1 MFLLIP
7 NKSYLSVVGLAPY
20 CTSCWQ
26 LHLQALLLPTH
37 LTMDVIRGEL
47 DIQIIAARNLP
58 DTDNFLF
65 SMFKKDLTDP
75 FVTGYL
81 GSTKILMTSVKDNT
95 LEPRWDEQFHIQL
108 CHKSDSL
115 RFIVQDKDHAWSE
128 CIGEVSVSFYD
139 ISNGP
144 VSGWFPI
151 INHKGRQQGQLQ
163 LKVTFQDAASLMVKY
178 YEKSLEDILMNQY
191 KIDSYFEMRSGCHVD
206 LYSCARNIP
215 RPVQLSSGETYQ
227 PGSCFLDMY
236 RAIIAAEK
244 FIYITGWSVWTK
256 LQMIRGED
264 VESLETD
271 EERENCGLN
280 LGELL
285 KMKSESGVRV
295 LILVWSDL
303 SSTVTGEGM
312 MGTHDQET
320 KAYFAGS
327 GVECC
332 LVPREVAV
340 GDLSDV
346 VNTSVA
352 RSYTHHQKSI
362 IADSKALD
370 TDSRRTIV
378 AFVGGLDITDGRY
391 DTPDHPLF
399 KTLCGVH
406 QDDFYQGS
414 APGVLATEGP
424 RQPWQDIHTKLT
436 GPIAFDVCK
445 NFMERWS
452 KQGQNRSSLFNLKPH
467 KFNLSAETGNW
478 NVQLLRSITD
488 DSAEFRDDTRMYTL
502 TIKKS
507 RMIEDSINR
516 AYIHTIRAAE
526 RFIYVE
532 NQYFL
537 GSAYAWETDQKVKCH
552 HTIPAEIAEKI
563 VEKIR
568 ADEDFFVFI
577 VIPLHPE
584 GDPATG
590 PIQEILAWQRRT
602 MAMMYRRIGNAL
614 IQKGST
620 AHPTE
625 YLQFYCLVKKEEEED
640 IPEELDTPAPGKA
653 ATLRSSR
660 RFMIYV
666 HSKLL
671 IADDSVA
678 IVGSANINQRSMAGS
693 RDSELAVLAHQPE
706 HTLLSQGG
714 KLPKGEVAQFRTR
727 LMEEHLGHQ
736 DSTLTQP
743 NSQECKSFVR
753 DICKRNWEVGTE
765 NHRHEK
771 LYRRSDALSG
781 NF

>member
-1 MFLLIP
+1 MVI
-7 NKSYLSVVGLAPY
+7 S
-20 CTSCWQ
+20 TS
-26 LHLQALLLPTH
+26 

-47 DIQIIAARNLP
+47 DIDIIGARNLP
-58 DTDNFLF
+58 DTDNFFF
-65 SMFKKDLTDP
+65 SIFKKDLTDP
-75 FVTGYL
+75 FVCGYL
-81 GSTKILMTSVKDNT
+81 GSTKILMTSVKDNN
-95 LEPRWDEQFHIQL
+95 LNPVWREHFHIQL
-108 CHKSDSL
+108 CHRSDSL
-115 RFIVQDKDHAWSE
+115 RFVVQDKDHAWSE
-128 CIGEVSVSFYD
+128 SIGEVVVSFYD
-139 ISNGP
+139 LSNGP
-144 VSGWFPI
+144 VSGWYPI
-151 INHKGRQQGQLQ
+151 MDPRGCQQGQLQ
-163 LKVTFQDAASLMVKY
+163 LRVTFQDAASLMVKY
-178 YEKSLEDILMNQY
+178 YQESLEDILMNQY
-191 KIDSYFEMRSGCHVD
+191 KIDSYFEMRTRCHVD

-215 RPVQLSSGETYQ
+215 HQVQLSSGVVYQ

-236 RAIIAAEK
+236 KAIIAAEK

-256 LQMIRGED
+256 LQMVRGED
-264 VESLETD
+264 VQALET
-271 EERENCGLN
+271 EEEHEHCGLN

-285 KMKSESGVRV
+285 KMKSESGVKV

-320 KAYFAGS
+320 RTYFAGS

-332 LVPREVAV
+332 LVSREVAV

-346 VNTSVA
+346 INTGVA
-352 RSYTHHQKSI
+352 KSYTHHQKSI
-362 IADSKALD
+362 IADSKPAAG
-370 TDSRRTIV
+370 DSRRTIV

-399 KTLCGVH
+399 KTLTGIH

-414 APGVLATEGP
+414 APEVGASEGP
-424 RQPWQDIHTKLT
+424 RQPWQDIHTRLT
-436 GPIAFDVCK
+436 GSIAFDVCK
-445 NFMERWS
+445 NFTERWA
-452 KQGQNRSSLFNLKPH
+452 KQARGRASLFNLKSH
-467 KFNLSAETGNW
+467 KFNLEAETGNW

-488 DSAEFRDDTRMYTL
+488 DSAVFRDDTRMYTL

-526 RFIYVE
+526 RFIYIE

-537 GSAYAWETDQKVKCH
+537 GSAYAWETDQKVTCH

-568 ADEDFFVFI
+568 ADEEFLAFI

-584 GDPATG
+584 GDPATA

-602 MAMMYRRIGNAL
+602 MAMMYRRIGHAL
-614 IQKGST
+614 MQQGST
-620 AHPTE
+620 AHPTD

-640 IPEELDTPAPGKA
+640 IPGDLDTPEPNSKA
-653 ATLRSSR
+653 EILRESR

-666 HSKLL
+666 HSKLM
-671 IADDSVA
+671 IVDDSVA
-678 IVGSANINQRSMAGS
+678 IVGSANINQRSLAGS

-714 KLPKGEVAQFRTR
+714 KLPQGEVAQFRTR

-736 DSTLTQP
+736 HHLLAEPQGA
-743 NSQECKSFVR
+743 ECKSFVR
-753 DICKRNWEVGTE
+753 QICQRNWQVSKRTDIA
-765 NHRHEK
+765 
-771 LYRRSDALSG
+771 SA
-781 NF
+781 